1 MKEKKLYLPGLNG
14 LRTIAA
20 LAVVFSHST
29 LAMPQFNLV
38 FAPFGTTSDG
48 KSQGYLLGSYGV
60 SIFFVLSGFLISYLL
75 LLEKELGKI
84 DIKKFYI
91 RRILRIWPL
100 YYLFLAL
107 CIITLF
113 AVGRAVDLRALF
125 YYVFFA
131 ANIPF
136 IYKFAIPFLSHYW
149 SLAVEE
155 QFYLFWPWIM
165 MKIKKHLFAII
176 LILVILQNIIRVIL
190 WYFVPHSGI
199 AIFSLVNRF
208 DCMMIGGLGA
218 ILFESKNKY
227 FLKIVDNKIMQVFAF
242 FGLLV
247 LVFNKLHINAIVD
260 NFVVSMI
267 ALILIIGQINVKNR
281 IVNLDI
287 PICNFLGKISFGI
300 YVYHPLIIFILA
312 LFLKDMILLDTYK
325 IILIYLLVVSVTLL
339 VAYMSYEY
347 FEKPFVK
354 YKDKFAVIKSS
365 PFRIK

>member
-1 MKEKKLYLPGLNG
+1 MKEKLYLPGLNG
-14 LRTIAA
+14 LRAIAA

-29 LAMPQFNLV
+29 LAMPQFNLA
-38 FAPFGTTSDG
+38 FSPFGLTEDG
-48 KSQGYLLGSYGV
+48 KPEGYLLAPYGV
-60 SIFFVLSGFLISYLL
+60 SIFFVLSGFLITYLL
-75 LLEKELGKI
+75 LLEKGLGKI

-107 CIITLF
+107 CIITIL
-113 AVGRAVDLRALF
+113 AVGRAIDFRALF

-136 IYKFAIPFLSHYW
+136 IYKFAMPCLAHYW

-165 MKIKKHLFAII
+165 MKIKKHLFLII
-176 LILVILQNIIRVIL
+176 LILVILQNVIRVML
-190 WYFVPHSGI
+190 WYFVPYSEI
-199 AIFSLVNRF
+199 AIISLVNRF

-227 FLKIVDNKIMQVFAF
+227 FLRIIDNKASQVFAF
-242 FGLLV
+242 LV
-247 LVFNKLHINAIVD
+247 LLMLILNKFHINAIID
-260 NFVVSMI
+260 NFVVSI
-267 ALILIIGQINVKNR
+267 VALILIIGQINIKNR
-281 IVNLDI
+281 LINLDI

-312 LFLKDMILLDTYK
+312 IFLKDMVLLETYK
-325 IILIYLLVVSVTLL
+325 VVIVYFLVTSITLL
-339 VAYMSYEY
+339 VAYVSYEY

-354 YKDKFAVIKSS
+354 YKDKFAVVKSS
-365 PFRIK
+365 PFRIKK

>member
-14 LRTIAA
+14 LRAIAA

-48 KSQGYLLGSYGV
+48 KPQGYLLASYGV

-107 CIITLF
+107 CIITLL
-113 AVGRAVDLRALF
+113 AVGGAVDLRALF

-136 IYKFAIPFLSHYW
+136 IYNFAIPFLSHYW

-176 LILVILQNIIRVIL
+176 LILVILQNVIRVAL
-190 WYFVPHSGI
+190 WYFVPHSEI
-199 AIFSLVNRF
+199 AVFSLVNRF
-208 DCMMIGGLGA
+208 DCMMIG
-218 ILFESKNKY
+218 
-227 FLKIVDNKIMQVFAF
+227 
-242 FGLLV
+242 
-247 LVFNKLHINAIVD
+247 
-260 NFVVSMI
+260 
-267 ALILIIGQINVKNR
+267 
-281 IVNLDI
+281 
-287 PICNFLGKISFGI
+287 
-300 YVYHPLIIFILA
+300 
-312 LFLKDMILLDTYK
+312 
-325 IILIYLLVVSVTLL
+325 
-339 VAYMSYEY
+339 
-347 FEKPFVK
+347 
-354 YKDKFAVIKSS
+354 
-365 PFRIK
+365 